1 MILSLKSVRTLR
13 NIGTHMA
20 LHMSIGLLFI
30 GCGRASLSRS
40 KEAIAALVVALFP
53 RYPRSASDNQYHLQP
68 LRHLWVLAVDWRG
81 LKTVDVETG
90 TDVPVPLQI
99 DLDPD
104 IDYIAKGVAGSIAS
118 RQILRVMSPCLL
130 PPVCN
135 IGSVQVASGRYYPA
149 TLHSLQKCT
158 AP

>member
-104 IDYIAKGVAGSIAS
+104 IDYIAKGVAGSFCIQTDLA
-118 RQILRVMSPCLL
+118 
-130 PPVCN
+130 
-135 IGSVQVASGRYYPA
+135 GDVAVPSS
-149 TLHSLQKCT
+149 TCV
-158 AP
+158 

>member
-1 MILSLKSVRTLR
+1 
-13 NIGTHMA
+13 MA

-30 GCGRASLSRS
+30 GGGRASLSRS
-40 KEAIAALVVALFP
+40 KKAIAALVVALFP

-81 LKTVDVETG
+81 LKAVDVETG
-90 TDVPVPLQI
+90 TDVPVPLRI

-104 IDYIAKGVAGSIAS
+104 IDYIAKGVAGSFTS

-130 PPVCN
+130 PPVFD
-135 IGSVQVASGRYYPA
+135 IGSVQVASERYYPA
-149 TLHSLQKCT
+149 TLHTLQRST
-158 AP
+158 GS